1 MMGWFESIQFNLF
14 CHHCFHGNT
23 VHCLCIR
30 ICWRLWYFLY
40 ALFQMSCVFS
50 SVECD
55 VLIGVI
61 WCENIHRCFSFNVV
75 YAIYNVYVG
84 IFPLCWILI
93 ADEVCHMPFDSVAFD
108 LDWNDAIVSGWDF
121 EGCLD
126 NPNSWCTVSG
136 CNSSF
141 PYPRY
146 MMGKIF
152 SGYQFQIV
160 FPCLVVCCIWWSYE
174 EIWNLLL
181 WARVPS
187 FPVLS

>member
-93 ADEVCHMPFDSVAFD
+93 ADEVCCMSFDSVAFD
-108 LDWNDAIVSGWDF
+108 LWYVVYLMKNMAAPESK
-121 EGCLD
+121 
-126 NPNSWCTVSG
+126 
-136 CNSSF
+136 SF
-141 PYPRY
+141 VAFACMYY
-146 MMGKIF
+146 YCWTIHDECHC
-152 SGYQFQIV
+152 Y
-160 FPCLVVCCIWWSYE
+160 LVTW
-174 EIWNLLL
+174 
-181 WARVPS
+181 R
-187 FPVLS
+187 